1 VSVYLDASVLVAFF
15 VSDPFSSRA
24 ESFVG
29 RQTSVYVSD
38 FAAVEFASA
47 VARHVRV
54 RRVTTSEAR
63 SALLAFDA
71 WRDGASNTLITIPQD
86 MENAAAILRRLDLNI
101 RTGDALNIA
110 IAMRLDATL
119 ATFDD
124 RMAENARAL
133 GATVAVA

>member
-15 VSDPFSSRA
+15 VADPFSSRA
-24 ESFVG
+24 ETFIG
-29 RQTSVYVSD
+29 KQTSIYVTD

-71 WRDGASNTLITIPQD
+71 WRDGTSNKLHTIPQD
-86 MENAAAILRRLDLNI
+86 MEDAAAIIRRLDLNI

-110 IAMRLDATL
+110 IAMRLDAAL

-124 RMAENARAL
+124 RMAGNARAL
-133 GATVAVA
+133 GATVAAA